1 MLPSLS
7 RPPQGRVL
15 LTSLLAASLG
25 GCITEL
31 VTIAPDCSVEI
42 SAVEPGAGE
51 PGSTVLISA
60 SPLTSD
66 FDTAVTFGPERA
78 EITSLDR
85 VDCGDCDECRSAYS
99 CSGCGDCPAC
109 DLTCDSTCDESITVV
124 LPAGDPGNQP
134 LRITNS
140 HGSSGSLD
148 FELLEGSATP
158 DTGDTGDTDSGSG
171 DSGNGGSDTALIP
184 DTGGIE

>member
-1 MLPSLS
+1 MLPSMF
-7 RPPQGRVL
+7 RPVQAHVL
-15 LTSLLAASLG
+15 LTSLLAVSLG
-25 GCITEL
+25 GCITEV

-42 SAVEPGAGE
+42 SAVEPGEGE

-78 EITSLDR
+78 EITSVDR
-85 VDCGDCDECRSAYS
+85 VDCEDCDDCRAVYS
-99 CSGCGDCPAC
+99 CSGCADCPAC

-158 DTGDTGDTDSGSG
+158 DTGSG
-171 DSGNGGSDTALIP
+171 DSGSGGSDTALIP